1 MDPTNPFH
9 NLMANF
15 DPLAQQL
22 FSKYARETLCRLEK
36 VERQIQLNHG
46 FPDFKGLFQ
55 PQPLLVNV
63 APEIDLPKPMGWL
76 ISSESRDKHSQPNL
90 KFNKPSIDSD
100 KKALSNITKIF
111 SSFLFVADLEAQYD
125 ESDDRKESAKE
136 SIKETID
143 DLFYGSRRTWTSSQD
158 SHENYDVTF
167 EIPIGREG
175 GETLVIS
182 ANWN

>member
-9 NLMANF
+9 NLMENF
-15 DPLAQQL
+15 DPSAQQL
-22 FSKYARETLCRLEK
+22 FSQYARESLYRLEK

-55 PQPLLVNV
+55 PQPVLTDV
-63 APEIDLPKPMGWL
+63 APETDHPQPVRWL
-76 ISSESRDKHSQPNL
+76 ISSESRANHLQPNL
-90 KFNKPSIDSD
+90 KVNKPSIDTD
-100 KKALSNITKIF
+100 KKALSNIKKIL
-111 SSFLFVADLEAQYD
+111 SAFLFAADLEAQYTGTD
-125 ESDDRKESAKE
+125 KKESAKE

-143 DLFYGSRRTWTSSQD
+143 DLFHGSRRTWISSQD
-158 SHENYDVTF
+158 CHENYDVTF

-182 ANWN
+182 SNWN